1 MKHQIIY
8 ASLFTAAIGF
18 TACEAEKFDN
28 IDNQPAEITVIAK
41 AADNETSRTI
51 FEEGKEGYSVKWD
64 ANNKETLK
72 LLFVNVNENGSYSN
86 NGHYTPNE
94 NRKEV
99 IVTPDDDSS
108 TGTFS
113 FTPQG
118 KDGNLVWVIYPYE
131 GVANDITPFYSP
143 DKNVYIDI
151 PTEQA
156 GRPKMPAAAASLM
169 FGQFNYPEGYGTD
182 NDNIGTP
189 LTCKFEHLAAYGKIN
204 LKSFPAGIAGR
215 VRSIVL
221 SVEDENANL
230 TGEKYIY
237 NVEQKTIS
245 AGTFKLPNNGTSETE
260 PKSYVKVSYGDDYKS
275 GDAIMF
281 AVAPS
286 GDEGYKSLKLTVTF
300 FNGST
305 YEKTLDASNN
315 PVTFK
320 KGLVSVLNISLAD
333 AQPPVVATE

>member
-18 TACEAEKFDN
+18 TACEAEKFDK

-64 ANNKETLK
+64 ANNEETLK
-72 LLFVNVNENGSYSN
+72 LLFVKVNANGSYSN
-86 NGHYTPNE
+86 NGHYTPGTVN
-94 NRKEV
+94 KKV

-118 KDGNLVWVIYPYE
+118 GEGGKDDNLVWVIYPYE
-131 GVANDITPFYSP
+131 GVANDIIPFYSP

-156 GRPKMPAAAASLM
+156 GRPNMPAAAASLM
-169 FGQFNYPEGYGTD
+169 FGQFNYPEGYNGAH
-182 NDNIGTP
+182 
-189 LTCKFEHLAAYGKIN
+189 LTCRFEHLAAYGKIKFTN
-204 LKSFPAGIAGR
+204 FPKDKDIAGK
-215 VRSIVL
+215 VQSIVL

-230 TGEKYIY
+230 TGARYIY

-286 GDEGYKSLKLTVTF
+286 GTDGYKSLKLTVTF
-300 FNGST
+300 PRGT
-305 YEKTLDASNN
+305 YEKTLDASKH

-320 KGLVSVLNISLAD
+320 KGLVSVLNISLED
-333 AQPPVVATE
+333 AQPVVATE